1 MRAAFLRLIR
11 GTGGGGRSLGV
22 TNSVGTLEQVAGLI
36 DHPDEVVH
44 GVILEPPVWS
54 MRSPIPLEI
63 LPDRRTLVV
72 MPIVKRV
79 NWLVRYQVGWSFC
92 ESGEEAFR
100 LVQEWGLAHSWRVL
114 RDILCPSY
122 SIEEKGVS
130 LGNISHQRSWW
141 NPDLWVSGRELPT
154 EWRSDARGTY
164 VTGPGFTVAL
174 RLAGRSEFWVLRR
187 EITLPA
193 IGFAFFIWWCWRTAG

>member
-1 MRAAFLRLIR
+1 M
-11 GTGGGGRSLGV
+11 TD
-22 TNSVGTLEQVAGLI
+22 Q
-36 DHPDEVVH
+36 PDDAVH
-44 GVILEPPVWS
+44 GFISEPAVWS

-72 MPIVKRV
+72 VPIVKRV

-92 ESGEEAFR
+92 ESGQEVFR
-100 LVQEWGLAHSWRVL
+100 LVQEWGSAHSWRVL

-130 LGNISHQRSWW
+130 LGNISHRRSWW
-141 NPDLWVSGRELPT
+141 KPDLWVSGRELPT
-154 EWRSDARGTY
+154 EWRSDARGRY

-193 IGFAFFIWWCWRTAG
+193 IGFAFFVWWCWRTG